1 MNFTSP
7 APSPV
12 PAHAPA
18 STTGSKLAQSAVI
31 LVVGIIAALARLL
44 VSSPPRLPW
53 CGEKHFFQRKY
64 VLTEVVLALISL
76 VTVACGIGLS
86 GQDRKLLLE
95 AMPVVAF
102 PYTFALKVGWQGLGD
117 NTVQLQSIGV
127 GTATRRGFRVLAQV
141 ALLLFACLGVAVQA
155 VLSDPVQ
162 AALNLVAIVS
172 LQFNVHVNAL
182 QVSGHT
188 EAPAINPTF
197 ILDLD

>member
-76 VTVACGIGLS
+76 VTVGCGIGLS

-127 GTATRRGFRVLAQV
+127 GTSTRRGFTVLAQV
-141 ALLLFACLGVAVQA
+141 ALLVSACLGVAVQ
-155 VLSDPVQ
+155 VWSDPVQ

-182 QVSGHT
+182 QVSGRT
-188 EAPAINPTF
+188 EAPAMNSTHF
-197 ILDLD
+197 HS